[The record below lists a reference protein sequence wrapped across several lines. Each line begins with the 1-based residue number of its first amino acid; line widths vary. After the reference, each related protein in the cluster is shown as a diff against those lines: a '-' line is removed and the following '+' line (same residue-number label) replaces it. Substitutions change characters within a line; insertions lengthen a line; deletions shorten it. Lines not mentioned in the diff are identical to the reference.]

1 VRFDAALNDV
11 FSGGE
16 TRNRVTAGLA
26 ERATYHAPTAAIV
39 VSASTVQLDRCHVI
53 GHSWG
58 GMLGMAYA
66 ITQPEGVASLIVE
79 SSPPSVP
86 VWLTEIG
93 RLRSELPPEV
103 DAILRR
109 HEDAGTTES
118 EEYQATMMAFYE
130 RHVCR
135 VPWPD
140 WLQRTFQGLAANP
153 EVYNTMNGPSE
164 FHVIGPLKDFDITA
178 DLGRIAAP
186 TLLFCGEFDEV
197 TPAAM
202 RPAHDGIHGS
212 EFVVLDGCS
221 HMSQAERPDLTLGL
235 VRGWLAGVESALRA

>member
-1 VRFDAALNDV
+1 
-11 FSGGE
+11 
-16 TRNRVTAGLA
+16 
-26 ERATYHAPTAAIV
+26 
-39 VSASTVQLDRCHVI
+39 
-53 GHSWG
+53 
-58 GMLGMAYA
+58 M
-66 ITQPEGVASLIVE
+66 
-79 SSPPSVP
+79 P

-178 DLGRIAAP
+178 DLGRIAVP
-186 TLLFCGEFDEV
+186 TRCSPDWRCPQIGRMPRRLM
-197 TPAAM
+197 AA
-202 RPAHDGIHGS
+202 
-212 EFVVLDGCS
+212 
-221 HMSQAERPDLTLGL
+221 L
-235 VRGWLAGVESALRA
+235 VRSVRTYPPRRHDRRTESHR